1 MAPATWN
8 SAAKDRL
15 GAIIEQRSFRTGEE
29 FTLASGKKSRVFFD
43 LKKTMLDP
51 EGSYLAALGLL
62 DLIQRDFGQATC
74 FGGLE
79 LGAVPAVSQVCA
91 LSHLQGSPLPAFI
104 VRKTV
109 KDHGTQAAIE
119 GDLPA
124 GSKALVFDDVT
135 TTGGSAMKAIEAL
148 KATSGVE
155 VIGVVSLVDRQEGA
169 VEAFKAQYGDAFGFQ
184 SLFEKADFTDLV

>member
-8 SAAKDRL
+8 SAVKDRL
-15 GAIIEQRSFRTGEE
+15 RAIIEQRSFRTGEL
-29 FTLASGKKSRVFFD
+29 FTLASGKQSRVFFD

-62 DLIQRDFGQATC
+62 DTIQRDFSQASC

-91 LSHLQGSPLPAFI
+91 LSHVHGSPLPAFI

-169 VEAFKAQYGDAFGFQ
+169 FEAFQAQYGDAFGFQ
-184 SLFEKADFTDLV
+184 SLFEKSDFTDLI

>member
-1 MAPATWN
+1 MATATWN
-8 SAAKDRL
+8 SAAREQL
-15 GAIIEQRSFRTGEE
+15 RAIIAQRSFRTGEE
-29 FTLASGKKSRVFFD
+29 FTLASGKKSMVFFD

-62 DLIQRDFGQATC
+62 DTIQNHFAKATT

-91 LSHLQGSPLPAFI
+91 LSHQLGQPLPAFI

-148 KATSGVE
+148 RASSGVE
-155 VIGVVSLVDRQEGA
+155 VIGVVSLVDRLEGA
-169 VEAFKAQYGDAFGFQ
+169 SEAFKAQYGDAFGFQ
-184 SLFEKADFTDLV
+184 SLFDKSDFTDLI